1 MTIGENMYLGNERGK
16 SFSINWNE
24 TYGEADK
31 YLKIVGLEESSRTLI
46 KDIGVG
52 KQQLVEIAK
61 ALAKHAKLLILD
73 EPTASLNEDDSKAL
87 LDLLLK
93 FKKQGM
99 TSIIISHKLNEIS
112 YVADKITVIRDGSSI
127 ETLDKKK
134 DDFSEQRII
143 QGMVGREMTDRFPK
157 RPNVKIGDVSME
169 VKNWNVYHPLYTER
183 KVVNDVSFKIHKGEV
198 VGISGLMG
206 AGRTELAM
214 SIFGKSYGTKISGQI
229 FMNGKEVKLNTVKE
243 AIDNKLAYVTEDRKG
258 NGLILSKSIKM
269 NTSLA
274 NMAGVSNGKV
284 IDTDKEYAV
293 AEEYRKKL
301 KTKCPTV
308 EQNVGNLTGGN
319 IDLSVGSVVCFVAA
333 VDGKMM
339 VLNSMNP
346 YLSMIVML
354 LIGIA
359 IGAWQG
365 FWIAYVRIPPF
376 IVTLAGMFA
385 FRGLSNVVLEGQTL
399 APMPDA
405 YLGLFNNY
413 IPDFLGGGEG
423 FNRTCFVV
431 GIIVCIVY
439 VALVMKNRA
448 DRAKK
453 GYSVDAFGGVA
464 IKMVLICV
472 VVLAFMYRLAQYKG
486 IPNSL
491 VWVAVIIAIYTY
503 VASKTTTGRY
513 FYAVGGNEKATKLSG
528 IDTNKVYF
536 LAYLNMGLLAAI
548 AGMVTMARLNSA
560 NPQAG
565 TNFEMDA
572 IGSCFIGGASA
583 YGGTG
588 TVPGVIIGALLMGVL
603 NLGMSIMGIDQNIQ
617 KVVKGL
623 VLLAAVIFDVVS
635 KRKSFIVK

>member
-1 MTIGENMYLGNERGK
+1 MEKKI
-16 SFSINWNE
+16 SFSEILK
-24 TYGEADK
+24 K
-31 YLKIVGLEESSRTLI
+31 YTMVIVLVFVVIMFSVNT
-46 KDIGVG
+46 KGVMLLP
-52 KQQLVEIAK
+52 QNVNNLVAQ
-61 ALAKHAKLLILD
+61 
-73 EPTASLNEDDSKAL
+73 N
-87 LDLLLK
+87 
-93 FKKQGM
+93 
-99 TSIIISHKLNEIS
+99 
-112 YVADKITVIRDGSSI
+112 
-127 ETLDKKK
+127 
-134 DDFSEQRII
+134 
-143 QGMVGREMTDRFPK
+143 
-157 RPNVKIGDVSME
+157 
-169 VKNWNVYHPLYTER
+169 
-183 KVVNDVSFKIHKGEV
+183 
-198 VGISGLMG
+198 
-206 AGRTELAM
+206 
-214 SIFGKSYGTKISGQI
+214 
-229 FMNGKEVKLNTVKE
+229 
-243 AIDNKLAYVTEDRKG
+243 AYVF
-258 NGLILSKSIKM
+258 ILATGMLFCI
-269 NTSLA
+269 
-274 NMAGVSNGKV
+274 
-284 IDTDKEYAV
+284 
-293 AEEYRKKL
+293 
-301 KTKCPTV
+301 
-308 EQNVGNLTGGN
+308 LTGGN

-333 VDGKMM
+333 VGGKMM

-346 YLSMIVML
+346 YLTMIVML
-354 LIGIA
+354 LVGIA

-376 IVTLAGMFA
+376 IVTLAGMLA

-405 YLGLFNNY
+405 YLALFNNY

-453 GYSVDAFGGVA
+453 GYSVESFGGVA
-464 IKMVLICV
+464 VKMVLICV
-472 VVLAFMYRLAQYKG
+472 VVLAFMFRLAQYKG

-491 VWVAVIIAIYTY
+491 LWVAVIIAIDTY
-503 VASKTTTGRY
+503 IASKTTTGRY

-548 AGMVTMARLNSA
+548 AGMVTMARLNSS

-572 IGSCFIGGASA
+572 IGACFIGGASA

-617 KVVKGL
+617 KVVKGM